1 MHNVS
6 ALIVAE
12 GVVVGVLYLR
22 AHSIAG
28 REVEHDYIAFLRCFP
43 AGETFVFPVRVVEV
57 TLATTEPLRERML
70 HEGH

>member
-12 GVVVGVLYLR
+12 GVVVGVLDLR
-22 AHSIAG
+22 AHGVTG
-28 REVEHDYIAFLRCFP
+28 REVENDYIAFLGCFP
-43 AGETFVFPVRVVEV
+43 SGETFVFPVRVIEV
-57 TLATTEPLRERML
+57 TLATTEPLREGVL